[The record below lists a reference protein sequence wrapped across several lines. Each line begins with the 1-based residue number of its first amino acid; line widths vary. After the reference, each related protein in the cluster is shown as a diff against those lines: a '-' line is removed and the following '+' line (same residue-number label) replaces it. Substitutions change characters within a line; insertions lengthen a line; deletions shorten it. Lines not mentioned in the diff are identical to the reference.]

1 MLRACL
7 IILILQFGLIFHGC
21 APLKH
26 LDGSS
31 EEERKKFKMTK
42 DEMWNEMKRMKIEN
56 GNLQRE
62 IHILREENQR
72 IRDENQILATR
83 LTQLQLKYET
93 LSSRSYEV
101 EKEIRKLRMKVLS
114 GDGDLNSAQE
124 MAKKLRQ
131 MGYEIELIH
140 YAPRS
145 NFLQNTVYSPP
156 KFQNEAK
163 HLVLSLGRNTIYKP
177 LTWPSIFD
185 LIVVTGKNP

>member
-1 MLRACL
+1 MLRAYL
-7 IILILQFGLIFHGC
+7 IILILQLGLIFHGC
-21 APLKH
+21 AASKH
-26 LDGSS
+26 LDVSS
-31 EEERKKFKMTK
+31 EEEIKKSKMTK
-42 DEMWNEMKRMKIEN
+42 DEMWNEMKRLKIEN
-56 GNLQRE
+56 ANLQMGIR
-62 IHILREENQR
+62 IVREENQR
-72 IRDENQILATR
+72 IRDENQIVATK

-93 LSSRSYEV
+93 LASKSYEV

-124 MAKKLRQ
+124 MAKRLRQ

-145 NFLQNTVYSPP
+145 NFLRNTVYSLP